1 MVNVLQLDVALV
13 VDMLPITLMTVVER
27 RKRRL
32 SNSHR
37 HEGDLRENGGD
48 ILPTA
53 VDFTNDRQPERRG
66 R

>member
-32 SNSHR
+32 SHR